1 MLVPNPRPV
10 PSGEVLPPEPQPIHE
25 YDEHLREAARAMRQ
39 SSMRIAYWGF
49 RMRLSEGWINLGF
62 PAGPRGEDQYRESLQ
77 IPRSSWFRLVRIG
90 QALHQL
96 SLQDLERIP
105 ITNAE
110 ILLSVHPTIWH
121 EFSWLHEARSLPA
134 ERLAHLVTERNKKA
148 GGDREP
154 MVNFVARIPYLAKEA
169 IDRMLETF
177 QHKHELS
184 SKGQALELLVAERHD
199 RPSLL
204 GAVAKAHT
212 LIAGVHARLK
222 NRQGMTEEADW
233 LQLAMGVL
241 NEAHT
246 EAVQAARQKSK
257 GVQNNGG
264 RP

>member
-1 MLVPNPRPV
+1 
-10 PSGEVLPPEPQPIHE
+10 
-25 YDEHLREAARAMRQ
+25 MRQ

-49 RMRLSEGWINLGF
+49 RMRLSEGWTGMGF
-62 PAGPRGEDQYRESLQ
+62 AAGPRGEEQYRESLG
-77 IPRSSWFRLVRIG
+77 IPRSSWYRLIRIG

-204 GAVAKAHT
+204 GAVAQAHT
-212 LIAGVHARLK
+212 LIAAVHARIK
-222 NRQGMTEEADW
+222 NRQGMKEEADW

-241 NEAHT
+241 NEAHS
-246 EAVQAARQKSK
+246 EAVSAARQKSK